1 MADIEVGHR
10 WVPITD
16 LNEDDLNAASTELPP
31 LLRTWEEFRQ
41 ELPEQQVREFN
52 ERLQREWAIET
63 GIIERLYTLDEG
75 TTELLIE
82 QGIDASLIPHNDM
95 DEPPELIAGMIADH
109 LDAVEWLFDVITQRR
124 PLSTSFVKEL
134 HQLMTRKQE
143 FAAGVDQ
150 FGRAARLK
158 LLHGDYKR
166 RPNNPTRPDGKVH
179 EYCPPEHVA
188 AEMDQLIEMH
198 GRHLEEGVPADVSA
212 AWLHH
217 RFVQIHP
224 FQDGNGRVA
233 RALASLALIRA
244 GMFPLVVTNK
254 DRERYIETLGVADS
268 GDLSPLV
275 TLVARLQKRWLV
287 QALGITGAVRLEA
300 ERLDRVIQS
309 IGETFGQ
316 RDRAMQEELDSAKE
330 TTVALWEH
338 ARSVL
343 DDVGRQLQTQI
354 SSAFFNREAF
364 TDSCTNDDLK
374 RRSYYRYQVV
384 DTARRLD
391 YFANMREY
399 HSWMRLVVD
408 TEQGRS
414 EILLS
419 FHGINRDYRGLMAAS
434 MCFFRRQNGD
444 VIEPQVIELQPVCE
458 DLFQINYL
466 ESAESVLQRFRPWLN
481 DSLMRALDQ
490 FRRGE

>member
-1 MADIEVGHR
+1 MADIEVGHY
-10 WVPITD
+10 WAPITD
-16 LNEDDLNAASTELPP
+16 LGEHDLAAASTELPP

-41 ELPEQQVREFN
+41 ELPELQVREFN
-52 ERLQREWAIET
+52 ERLHREWAIET

-75 TTELLIE
+75 TTKLLIE
-82 QGIDASLIPHNDM
+82 QGIDASFIPHSDV

-134 HQLMTRKQE
+134 HQLMTRKQQ

-150 FGRAARLK
+150 FGRAVRLK
-158 LLHGDYKR
+158 LLHDDYKR
-166 RPNNPTRPDGKVH
+166 RPNNPTRSDGKVH

-188 AEMDQLIEMH
+188 AEMDQFINMH
-198 GRHLEEGVPADVSA
+198 DRHLEDGVPADVSA

-233 RALASLALIRA
+233 RALASLALIRS
-244 GMFPLVVTNK
+244 GMFPLVVTNR

-268 GDLSPLV
+268 GDLTPLV

-287 QALGITGAVRLEA
+287 QALGNHGSWCALRLNVSTASYSRSARPSINVTE
-300 ERLDRVIQS
+300 LCKKSSIQPRRRQS
-309 IGETFGQ
+309 NSG
-316 RDRAMQEELDSAKE
+316 K
-330 TTVALWEH
+330 H
-338 ARSVL
+338 ACLVL
-343 DDVGRQLQTQI
+343 RDVGLQLQTQI
-354 SSAFFNREAF
+354 KSAFFEREVF
-364 TDSCTNDDLK
+364 TESCSNDDLK

-384 DTARRLD
+384 DTAQRLD
-391 YFANMREY
+391 YFANMREH
-399 HSWMRLVVD
+399 HSWVRLVID
-408 TEQGRS
+408 TEQGKS

-419 FHGINRDYRGLMAAS
+419 FHGVNRDYRGLMAAS

-444 VIEPQVIELQPVCE
+444 VIEPQVIELQPVCD

-466 ESAESVLQRFRPWLN
+466 ESTESVLQRFRPWLKRLA
-481 DSLMRALDQ
+481 DESPRPVPQ
-490 FRRGE
+490 R

>member
-1 MADIEVGHR
+1 MADIEVGHH
-10 WVPITD
+10 WAPITD
-16 LNEDDLNAASTELPP
+16 LSEDDLSAASTELPP
-31 LLRTWEEFRQ
+31 LLLTWEEFRQ

-52 ERLQREWAIET
+52 DRLQREWAIET

-75 TTELLIE
+75 TTKLLIE
-82 QGIDASLIPHNDM
+82 QGIDASLIPHNDV
-95 DEPPELIAGMIADH
+95 DAPPELVAGMIADH
-109 LDAVEWLFDVITQRR
+109 LDAVEWLFDVITQKR
-124 PLSTSFVKEL
+124 PLSTSFIKEL

-143 FAAGVDQ
+143 TAAGVDQ
-150 FGRAARLK
+150 FGRAVKLK

-188 AEMDQLIEMH
+188 AEMDQLIKMH
-198 GRHLEEGVPADVSA
+198 HRHLEDEVPADVTA

-254 DRERYIETLGVADS
+254 DREHYIKTLGLADS
-268 GDLSPLV
+268 GNLSPLV

-287 QALGITGAVRLEA
+287 QALGITGVVRLEA

-309 IGETFGQ
+309 IGETFSQ
-316 RDRAMQEELDSAKE
+316 RDRARQEELDLAKV
-330 TTVALWEH
+330 TAVALWEH
-338 ARSVL
+338 ACLVL
-343 DDVGRQLQTQI
+343 DDVCRQLQTQLE
-354 SSAFFNREAF
+354 SAFFERDAF

-384 DTARRLD
+384 DTAKRFD
-391 YFANMREY
+391 YFANMMEY
-399 HSWMRLVVD
+399 HSWVRLVMN
-408 TEQGRS
+408 TEQGKS

-444 VIEPQVIELQPVCE
+444 VIEPQVIELQPVCD
-458 DLFQINYL
+458 DLFQINYF
-466 ESAESVLQRFRPWLN
+466 ESTESVLQRFRPWLN

>member
-1 MADIEVGHR
+1 MEEVEVGHR
-10 WVPITD
+10 WEPITD
-16 LNEDDLNAASTELPP
+16 LSDADRSAASEELPP
-31 LLRTWEEFRQ
+31 LARMWQNIRGKLDPAQ
-41 ELPEQQVREFN
+41 IHDFN
-52 ERLQREWAIET
+52 DRLKREWAIET
-63 GIIERLYTLDEG
+63 GIIERLYTLDQG
-75 TTELLIE
+75 TTQLLIE
-82 QGIDASLIPHNDM
+82 QGIDASLIASNATDQ
-95 DEPPELIAGMIADH
+95 PPELVAGMIQDH
-109 LDAVEWLFDVITQRR
+109 AEAVDWLFDAVASDR
-124 PLSTSFVKEL
+124 PLSTSFVKQL

-150 FGRAARLK
+150 FGRPARLK

-166 RPNNPTRPDGKVH
+166 RPNNPTRPDGRVH

-188 AEMDQLIEMH
+188 AEMDQLIKMH
-198 GRHLEEGVPADVSA
+198 DRHLEEGVPADVSA

-244 GMFPLVVTNK
+244 GMFPLVVTNR

-268 GDLSPLV
+268 GSLSPLV
-275 TLVARLQKRWLV
+275 ALVARLQKRWLV

-309 IGETFGQ
+309 IGETFSQ
-316 RDRAMQEELDSAKE
+316 RDQAMQEELDSAKE
-330 TTVALWEH
+330 TTVVLWEH

-343 DDVGRQLQTQI
+343 RDVGRQLQTQI
-354 SSAFFNREAF
+354 RSVFVEREAF

-399 HSWMRLVVD
+399 HSWVRLVVD

-444 VIEPQVIELQPVCE
+444 VIEPQVIELQPVCD

-466 ESAESVLQRFRPWLN
+466 ESTESVLQRFRPWLN